1 MRRPQKVEVDWL
13 DLLRAFERLDPSW
26 DSGPLPYLNLR
37 TGKVTYFG
45 ESVGV
50 DLADTL
56 DFDRHAAIVLSY
68 QALSDRQA
76 RMRAFA
82 ATVAEP
88 ELSARLRD
96 ALQRPGGVALFHDL
110 LSQNPSISA
119 RWRRSED
126 PRLHELIAEWLRFEQ
141 LTTHNLPPWSP

>member
-1 MRRPQKVEVDWL
+1 MRRPQQVEIDWL
-13 DLLRAFERLDPSW
+13 ELKRAFERLDPSW
-26 DSGPLPYLNLR
+26 EAGPLPYLNLR
-37 TGKVTYFG
+37 TGKITYFG
-45 ESVGV
+45 EAEGL

-56 DFDRHAAIVLSY
+56 DFDLHAAVVVPT
-68 QALSDRQA
+68 QVLSDRQA

-96 ALQRPGGVALFHDL
+96 ATLQEGGVAMFYDI
-110 LSQNPSISA
+110 LSQYPAIST

-126 PRLHELIAEWLRFEQ
+126 PRIHELINDWLRFEQ
-141 LTTHNLPPWSP
+141 LTIRNPPPWLP